1 MAQWNKYEASTAR
14 TPGRPGR
21 DIRPPS
27 LTVDFHS
34 HVGVPRAAE
43 LVKPHL
49 DPQASPLARFTNA
62 ETKAL
67 NEKQETDV
75 VARRG
80 LGTRLADLDAMGV
93 DMQVIKPP
101 PPQCYYAVPLDVAVK
116 AEQVVNDG
124 IAEFV
129 AQKPDRLIGFGS
141 VPMPDASEAAKELER
156 CVTKLG
162 FKGVQI
168 LTNVNG
174 KELSDPLFAPFWK
187 KAEELGA
194 FVGGAPLTGIKQY
207 VEQQTAPQ

>member
-1 MAQWNKYEASTAR
+1 MLRCYPDDGCEKAPTRRGGELAQWNKYEASTAR
-14 TPGRPGR
+14 KPGRPGR
-21 DIRPPS
+21 EIRPKS

-43 LVKPHL
+43 LAKPHL

-62 ETKAL
+62 ETRAL
-67 NEKQETDV
+67 SQKQEADV
-75 VARRG
+75 VARHG
-80 LGTRLADLDAMGV
+80 LEKRLADLDAMGV
-93 DMQVIKPP
+93 DMQVVKPS
-101 PPQCYYAVPLDVAVK
+101 PPQCYYVVPLDIAVR
-116 AEQVVNDG
+116 AAQVVNDG

-174 KELSDPLFAPFWK
+174 RELSDPLF
-187 KAEELGA
+187 
-194 FVGGAPLTGIKQY
+194 
-207 VEQQTAPQ
+207 